1 MATFFKRKHKSKTT
15 YAVQVRRKGFRTVS
29 KSFDTR
35 TDAKKWARN
44 MEAKLDRGD
53 YSDYTE
59 ASKLTLGDLFNR
71 YIRENKHKK
80 KKQWRYEEYRKDQL
94 LKDTISDINLLRFS
108 TKHLAEFRDRRL
120 KVVKASTFNKDFNFI
135 SVCISTAINDWGI
148 YIPHNPCKLM
158 NRESEA
164 KPRNRIL
171 DNDEELRLLEACSI
185 SDNPYLKP
193 MVEFSIETAIR
204 QGELLKMRYK
214 HINWEKHLVTLYDTK
229 NGEDRTIP
237 LSEKAFSI
245 LKNTPRRFDGV
256 LFPLSRDSLKS
267 HWNTAKRRAKIEGL
281 RWHDLRRH
289 AISVMFEVKDLDV
302 PTVQL
307 ISGHRNPMILLN
319 VYTKLNPEK
328 LVKKLGKG
336 VT

>member
-35 TDAKKWARN
+35 TEAKRWARN

-158 NRESEA
+158 NRESEVFSWFDRCDW
-164 KPRNRIL
+164 K
-171 DNDEELRLLEACSI
+171 EE
-185 SDNPYLKP
+185 
-193 MVEFSIETAIR
+193 V
-204 QGELLKMRYK
+204 
-214 HINWEKHLVTLYDTK
+214 HITDYSFLPNV
-229 NGEDRTIP
+229 
-237 LSEKAFSI
+237 
-245 LKNTPRRFDGV
+245 
-256 LFPLSRDSLKS
+256 
-267 HWNTAKRRAKIEGL
+267 KIT
-281 RWHDLRRH
+281 
-289 AISVMFEVKDLDV
+289 SK
-302 PTVQL
+302 
-307 ISGHRNPMILLN
+307 
-319 VYTKLNPEK
+319 
-328 LVKKLGKG
+328 
-336 VT
+336 